1 MNKITEFFNNHEWL
15 KRLLLIAGMLLIIL
29 ISDIGCVYKRM
40 FGIDCPG
47 MVLLLNVLTC
57 GIYQLFWM
65 YSTSEDL
72 KYLSNRYDVP
82 SGITAIILTL
92 VTCGFYQIYWYYK
105 IGSVI
110 SDIYHENNLVSP
122 VSGSK
127 YLVLFLVGLIL
138 SCIGIGAILVAL
150 LPLIA
155 QQDINNLLALYEL
168 NNPYQQY
175 QQDFSQ
181 Y

>member
-1 MNKITEFFNNHEWL
+1 MRVVKP
-15 KRLLLIAGMLLIIL
+15 K
-29 ISDIGCVYKRM
+29 S
-40 FGIDCPG
+40 PG
-47 MVLLLNVLTC
+47 MVLLLNVITC
-57 GIYQLFWM
+57 GIYSYFWM
-65 YSTSEDL
+65 YSTTEDL

-82 SGITAIILTL
+82 SGITVVILTL
-92 VTCGFYQIYWYYK
+92 VTCGLYEIYWYYR

-110 SDIYHENNLVSP
+110 QGIYHQNNLVSP

-127 YLVLFLVGLIL
+127 YMILFLVGFIL
-138 SCIGIGAILVAL
+138 SFCFGIGAILVLL

-155 QQDINNLLALYEL
+155 QQDINNLIALYGQ
-168 NNPYQQY
+168 NNPY

>member
-1 MNKITEFFNNHEWL
+1 MRVVKP
-15 KRLLLIAGMLLIIL
+15 K
-29 ISDIGCVYKRM
+29 S
-40 FGIDCPG
+40 PG
-47 MVLLLNVLTC
+47 MVLLLNVITC
-57 GIYQLFWM
+57 GFYSYFWM
-65 YSTSEDL
+65 YSTTEDL
-72 KYLSNRYDVP
+72 KYLSNRPDVP
-82 SGITAIILTL
+82 SGITVVILTL
-92 VTCGFYQIYWYYK
+92 VTCGLYEIYWYYK

-110 SDIYHENNLVSP
+110 EGIYHQNNLVSP

-127 YLVLFLVGLIL
+127 YMILILVGFIL
-138 SCIGIGAILVAL
+138 SCFGIGAILVLL

-155 QQDINNLLALYEL
+155 QQDINNLLALYEQ

>member
-1 MNKITEFFNNHEWL
+1 MRVVKP
-15 KRLLLIAGMLLIIL
+15 KSPA
-29 ISDIGCVYKRM
+29 
-40 FGIDCPG
+40 
-47 MVLLLNVLTC
+47 MVLLLTVITC
-57 GIYQLFWM
+57 GFYAFFWM
-65 YSTSEDL
+65 YSTTEDL

-82 SGITAIILTL
+82 SGITVILLTL
-92 VTCGFYQIYWYYK
+92 VTCGFYQFYWYYK

-110 SDIYHENNLVSP
+110 EDIYHQNNLVSP

-127 YLVLFLVGLIL
+127 YLVLFLFGFF
-138 SCIGIGAILVAL
+138 CCGIAATL
-150 LPLIA
+150 LPLIV
-155 QQDINNLLALYEL
+155 QQDINNLLALYEQ

>member
-1 MNKITEFFNNHEWL
+1 MRVVKP
-15 KRLLLIAGMLLIIL
+15 K
-29 ISDIGCVYKRM
+29 S
-40 FGIDCPG
+40 PG
-47 MVLLLNVLTC
+47 MVLLLNVITC
-57 GIYQLFWM
+57 GFYSYFWM
-65 YSTSEDL
+65 YSTTEDL
-72 KYLSNRYDVP
+72 KYLSNRLDVP
-82 SGITAIILTL
+82 SGITVVILTL
-92 VTCGFYQIYWYYK
+92 VTCGLYEIYWYYK

-110 SDIYHENNLVSP
+110 EGIYHQNNLVSP

-127 YLVLFLVGLIL
+127 YMILILVGFIL
-138 SCIGIGAILVAL
+138 SCFGIGAILVLL

-155 QQDINNLLALYEL
+155 QQDINNLIALYEQ

>member
-1 MNKITEFFNNHEWL
+1 MRVVKP
-15 KRLLLIAGMLLIIL
+15 K
-29 ISDIGCVYKRM
+29 S
-40 FGIDCPG
+40 PG
-47 MVLLLNVLTC
+47 MVLLLNVITC
-57 GIYQLFWM
+57 GFYSYFWM
-65 YSTSEDL
+65 YSTTEDL
-72 KYLSNRYDVP
+72 KYLSNRPDVP
-82 SGITAIILTL
+82 SGITVVILTL
-92 VTCGFYQIYWYYK
+92 VTCGLYEIYWYYK

-110 SDIYHENNLVSP
+110 EGIYHQNNLVSP

-127 YLVLFLVGLIL
+127 YMILILVGFIL
-138 SCIGIGAILVAL
+138 SCFGIGAILVLL

-155 QQDINNLLALYEL
+155 QQDINNLIALYEQ

>member
-1 MNKITEFFNNHEWL
+1 
-15 KRLLLIAGMLLIIL
+15 
-29 ISDIGCVYKRM
+29 
-40 FGIDCPG
+40 
-47 MVLLLNVLTC
+47 
-57 GIYQLFWM
+57 M
-65 YSTSEDL
+65 YSTTEDL
-72 KYLSNRYDVP
+72 KYLSNRPDVP
-82 SGITAIILTL
+82 SGITVVILTL
-92 VTCGFYQIYWYYK
+92 VTCGLYEIYWYYR

-110 SDIYHENNLVSP
+110 QGIYHQNNLVSP

-127 YLVLFLVGLIL
+127 YMILFLVGFIL
-138 SCIGIGAILVAL
+138 SFCFGIGYILVAL

-155 QQDINNLLALYEL
+155 QQDINNLIALYEQ

>member
-1 MNKITEFFNNHEWL
+1 MRVVKP
-15 KRLLLIAGMLLIIL
+15 K
-29 ISDIGCVYKRM
+29 SP
-40 FGIDCPG
+40 GI
-47 MVLLLNVLTC
+47 VLLLNVITC
-57 GIYQLFWM
+57 GIYSFFWM
-65 YSTSEDL
+65 YSTTEDL
-72 KYLSNRYDVP
+72 KYLSNRPDVP
-82 SGITAIILTL
+82 SGITVVILSL
-92 VTCGFYQIYWYYK
+92 VTCGLYEIYWYYR

-110 SDIYHENNLVSP
+110 QDIYHQNNLVSP

-127 YLVLFLVGLIL
+127 YMVLFLVGFIL
-138 SCIGIGAILVAL
+138 SFCFGIGGILVAL

-155 QQDINNLLALYEL
+155 QQDINNLIALYEQ

>member
-1 MNKITEFFNNHEWL
+1 MRVVKP
-15 KRLLLIAGMLLIIL
+15 K
-29 ISDIGCVYKRM
+29 S
-40 FGIDCPG
+40 PG
-47 MVLLLNVLTC
+47 MVLLLNVITC
-57 GIYQLFWM
+57 GIYSYFWM
-65 YSTSEDL
+65 YSTTEDL
-72 KYLSNRYDVP
+72 KYLSNRPDVP
-82 SGITAIILTL
+82 SGITVVILTL
-92 VTCGFYQIYWYYK
+92 VTCGFYEIYWYYR

-110 SDIYHENNLVSP
+110 QGIYHQNNLVSP

-127 YLVLFLVGLIL
+127 YMILFLVGFIL
-138 SCIGIGAILVAL
+138 SCCFGIGAILVLL

-155 QQDINNLLALYEL
+155 QQDINNLLALYEQ

>member
-1 MNKITEFFNNHEWL
+1 
-15 KRLLLIAGMLLIIL
+15 
-29 ISDIGCVYKRM
+29 
-40 FGIDCPG
+40 
-47 MVLLLNVLTC
+47 
-57 GIYQLFWM
+57 M
-65 YSTSEDL
+65 YSTTEDL

-82 SGITAIILTL
+82 SGITVILLTL
-92 VTCGFYQIYWYYK
+92 VTCGLYQFYWYYK

-110 SDIYHENNLVSP
+110 EGIYHQNNLVSP

-127 YLVLFLVGLIL
+127 YLVLFLVGFF
-138 SCIGIGAILVAL
+138 CFGIAAAL

-155 QQDINNLLALYEL
+155 QQDINNLLALYEQ

>member
-1 MNKITEFFNNHEWL
+1 MRVVKP
-15 KRLLLIAGMLLIIL
+15 K
-29 ISDIGCVYKRM
+29 S
-40 FGIDCPG
+40 PG
-47 MVLLLNVLTC
+47 MVLLLKVITC
-57 GIYQLFWM
+57 GLYSLFWM
-65 YSTSEDL
+65 YSTTEDL
-72 KYLSNRYDVP
+72 KYLSNRPDVP
-82 SGITAIILTL
+82 SGITVIILSL
-92 VTCGFYQIYWYYK
+92 VTCGLYEIYWYYR

-110 SDIYHENNLVSP
+110 QGIYHQNNLVSP

-127 YLVLFLVGLIL
+127 YMILFLVGFIL
-138 SCIGIGAILVAL
+138 SFCFGIGYILVAL

-155 QQDINNLLALYEL
+155 QQDINNLIALYEQ

>member
-1 MNKITEFFNNHEWL
+1 MRVVKP
-15 KRLLLIAGMLLIIL
+15 K
-29 ISDIGCVYKRM
+29 S
-40 FGIDCPG
+40 PG
-47 MVLLLNVLTC
+47 MVLLLNVITC
-57 GIYQLFWM
+57 GIYSYFWM
-65 YSTSEDL
+65 YSTTEDL

-82 SGITAIILTL
+82 SGITVILLTL
-92 VTCGFYQIYWYYK
+92 VTCGLYEIYWYYK

-110 SDIYHENNLVSP
+110 QGIYHQNNLVSP

-127 YLVLFLVGLIL
+127 YMILFLVGFIL
-138 SCIGIGAILVAL
+138 SFCFGIGAILVLL

-155 QQDINNLLALYEL
+155 QQDINNLIALYGQ
-168 NNPYQQY
+168 NNPY